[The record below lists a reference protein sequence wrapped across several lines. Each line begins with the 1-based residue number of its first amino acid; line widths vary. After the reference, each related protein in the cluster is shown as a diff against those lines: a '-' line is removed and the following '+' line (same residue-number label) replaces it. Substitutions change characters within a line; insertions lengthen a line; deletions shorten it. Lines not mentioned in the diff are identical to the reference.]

1 MTHSMRPETLHRT
14 HKCLSGFWE
23 IKYCIE
29 CHVNAVTENKKPATA
44 MGNDREE
51 LLLLLNSQS
60 NNGIIKLK
68 TVVFFRGEGYYLKN
82 QGKLGFYFP
91 LPPNSVVRSLSKDQ
105 RKKGEWFC
113 HLKVSCCR
121 P

>member
-1 MTHSMRPETLHRT
+1 MSDSMRPEALHRI

-23 IKYCIE
+23 VKHCIE
-29 CHVNAVTENKKPATA
+29 CHINAVTENKKPATA
-44 MGNDREE
+44 MRNDREE

-68 TVVFFRGEGYYLKN
+68 TVVFRGKGYYLKN

-91 LPPNSVVRSLSKDQ
+91 LPPNSPVRSLSKDQ
-105 RKKGEWFC
+105 RKKGEWF
-113 HLKVSCCR
+113 VI
-121 P
+121 